1 MQKHLFLFKV
11 TSYRTFLTFDLFSNP
26 ISLIQFEY
34 EDHHSRSTFQQNPI
48 FLFTVKIPP
57 FFSIRIIKINPKKG
71 VKSMV
76 NIKLDLSRFKKKPIY
91 SLIHPNWPLFWE
103 TDSNWCHFNLLIE
116 SNQSKLTR
124 RNSSWLH
131 HRPGLITVVK
141 TQWKW
146 LLSYATLL
154 SFMNCSSQT
163 SKFNSSWWITWAD
176 VQRITQPNFKS
187 TSLHQLYK
195 QPLLQNSFYSMPSFG
210 IHHPLKK

>member
-1 MQKHLFLFKV
+1 MKIIIP
-11 TSYRTFLTFDLFSNP
+11 TSQS
-26 ISLIQFEY
+26 I
-34 EDHHSRSTFQQNPI
+34 FQQNPN

-57 FFSIRIIKINPKKG
+57 FFSHSNYQNNRILVNPTKG
-71 VKSMV
+71 VKTMF

-91 SLIHPNWPLFWE
+91 YLIHPNWPLFWK

-116 SNQSKLTR
+116 SNRSKLTR

-146 LLSYATLL
+146 LLFYATLL

-187 TSLHQLYK
+187 TSLSPTIQAATSAK
-195 QPLLQNSFYSMPSFG
+195 FLLFYAFLRYPSTTQKVES
-210 IHHPLKK
+210 PPRKR

>member
-1 MQKHLFLFKV
+1 MKIIIP
-11 TSYRTFLTFDLFSNP
+11 TSQS
-26 ISLIQFEY
+26 I
-34 EDHHSRSTFQQNPI
+34 FQQNPN

-57 FFSIRIIKINPKKG
+57 FFSNSNYQNNRILVNPTKG
-71 VKSMV
+71 VKTMF

-91 SLIHPNWPLFWE
+91 YLIHPNWPLFWK

-116 SNQSKLTR
+116 SNRSKLTR

-146 LLSYATLL
+146 LLFYATLL

-187 TSLHQLYK
+187 TSLSPTIQAATSAK
-195 QPLLQNSFYSMPSFG
+195 FLLFYAFLRYPSTTQKVES
-210 IHHPLKK
+210 PPRKR